1 MKQQQIEPASATP
14 TVDRDVPQQVKKPK
28 KSVGFQIADIIEIL
42 PGSEH
47 KTESPEPND
56 QNFATFEANKT
67 SQQPSSN

>member
-1 MKQQQIEPASATP
+1 MKQQQIEAESAIP
-14 TVDRDVPQQVKKPK
+14 TVDPKVPQPVKKPK

-42 PGSEH
+42 PGSSEQ

-67 SQQPSSN
+67 S